1 MTDSLRPS
9 DSSDSSDAEGPMTSV
24 GRKDP
29 TISIDPA
36 DADTPASPAE
46 AYARFKEQSALS
58 RTALGRFTSRMDF
71 ELDDF
76 QIEACTQ
83 LQEGKDVLVTAPTGA
98 GKTLIAEFA
107 VELAR
112 DEGKRVF
119 YTTPIKA
126 LSNQKFNDL
135 MDVHGVENV
144 GLLTGDTSIRR
155 DAPIVV
161 MTTEVLRN
169 MLYNDLAGLADL
181 GFVVLDEVH
190 YLADRFR
197 GPVWE
202 EVIIHLPDRVQMVS
216 LSATVSNVEEFGAWL
231 REVRGP
237 TTIISTTHR
246 PVPLVNHVLVGH
258 RMYDLFTHHDSD
270 RIDPALNHATRT
282 HGGPRSK
289 RERATRARFRRPSR
303 TQVVSSLAEAGML
316 PAIMFIFSR
325 NACDEAVE
333 QYLSSGYDLNSR
345 EEKVTVNAELEK
357 LREELSNEDL
367 GILGFHSFAE
377 GLLLGVA
384 AHHAGMIPQFKK
396 LVEELFS
403 QGIIKVV
410 FATETLALGI
420 NMPARTV
427 VLEKLVKFNGE
438 AHVSITPGE
447 YTQLTGRAGR
457 RGIDQIG
464 HAVVIWHPSFEVS
477 ELAGL
482 ASNRSYALNS
492 AFGPTY
498 NMTANLLSRMG
509 SAEAA
514 KVLET
519 SFAQFQ
525 ADKAVVGLAKKV
537 RKNESTI
544 AAYEK
549 SMQCELGDFAEYA
562 RLRQAISETEKQ
574 ETRTKSKNR
583 QREIVESL
591 TSLKVGDI
599 ITLPARR
606 VEGTAVIIS
615 PMSSRDGVS
624 RLPTVL
630 TEQGKVWHLRP
641 HEVTEPVAAQGR
653 IKVPKKFNH
662 RQAGDRRQLLTILS
676 AAKEDGKVDSGAL
689 WETSAKASG
698 VSSNVAEMTAQLRAH
713 PCHDCP
719 DREMHARW
727 ANRAAKL
734 SKENDSLVARIEG
747 RTTSIALVFERV
759 QLVLK
764 TLGFGPEHSDMLRR
778 IYGER
783 DLLVALTVRAGLWD
797 RLVEPELAAFASCFV
812 YQSRRGDTLHSERAP
827 SRDLKVNGDE
837 AVTIWRK
844 LFQLEEQHAL
854 PTTAEPDRGL
864 FKPMYRWTEGKNL
877 ADSLRGSDIAAG
889 DFVRW
894 AKQSLDLLGQVAEV
908 APAETAVR
916 IRRTVDAIRR
926 GVVADS

>member
-1 MTDSLRPS
+1 MTESASPIEPS
-9 DSSDSSDAEGPMTSV
+9 PDAEPL
-24 GRKDP
+24 
-29 TISIDPA
+29 
-36 DADTPASPAE
+36 SPSA
-46 AYARFKEQSALS
+46 AYAQYRD
-58 RTALGRFTSRMDF
+58 RTEKAQTPLGRFAARTDF

-112 DEGKRVF
+112 AEGKRVF

-135 MDVHGVENV
+135 MDVHGVDNV

-155 DAPIVV
+155 DAPIIV

-169 MLYNDLAGLADL
+169 MLYNDLAGLSDL

-237 TTIISTTHR
+237 TTVISTSHR

-282 HGGPRSK
+282 HGGPRSR

-303 TQVVSSLAEAGML
+303 TQVVSSLAETGML

-333 QYLSSGYDLNSR
+333 QYLASGFDLNSR
-345 EEKVTVNAELEK
+345 DEKVIVNAALEK
-357 LREELSNEDL
+357 LRDELASEDL
-367 GILGFHSFAE
+367 GILGFHSFRE

-384 AHHAGMIPQFKK
+384 AHHAGMIPQFKQ

-403 QGIIKVV
+403 QGIIKVI

-464 HAVVIWHPSFEVS
+464 HAVVVWHPSFEVN
-477 ELAGL
+477 EIAGL

-498 NMTANLLSRMG
+498 NMTANLRSRMS

-544 AAYEK
+544 DAYEK
-549 SMQCELGDFAEYA
+549 SMECELGDFAEYA
-562 RLRQAISETEKQ
+562 RLRQAISDTQKQ

-591 TSLKVGDI
+591 SALKIGDV
-599 ITLPARR
+599 ITLPAKR
-606 VEGTAVIIS
+606 VEGTAVVIA
-615 PMSSRDGVS
+615 PMSSRDGGS

-630 TEQGKVWHLRP
+630 TEHGKVWHLRP
-641 HEVTEPVAAQGR
+641 HEVTEPLAAQGR
-653 IKVPKKFNH
+653 VRVPKKFNH
-662 RQAGDRRQLLTILS
+662 RQVGDRRQLQGILND
-676 AAKEDGKVDSGAL
+676 AKHEGKVDPGAQ
-689 WETSAKASG
+689 WESSPGARG
-698 VSSNVAEMTAQLRAH
+698 VSSSVAEMTAQLRAH
-713 PCHDCP
+713 PCHECP

-727 ANRAAKL
+727 ANRASKL
-734 SKENDSLVARIEG
+734 VKENDSLIARIEG

-759 QLVLK
+759 QDVLR
-764 TLGFGPEHSDMLRR
+764 TLGFEPEQSDMLRR

-797 RLVEPELAAFASCFV
+797 ELVEPELAAFASCFV
-812 YQSRRGDTLHSERAP
+812 FQSRRGDTLHPERAP

-854 PTTAEPDRGL
+854 STTQEPDRGL
-864 FKPMYRWTEGKNL
+864 FTPMYRWTEGKNL
-877 ADSLRGSDIAAG
+877 ADSLRGTDIAAG

-908 APAETAVR
+908 TEPETAVR
-916 IRRTVDAIRR
+916 IRRTIEAIRR

>member
-1 MTDSLRPS
+1 MTESPS
-9 DSSDSSDAEGPMTSV
+9 STS
-24 GRKDP
+24 
-29 TISIDPA
+29 PA
-36 DADTPASPAE
+36 DAYADFRARAEMARTP
-46 AYARFKEQSALS
+46 
-58 RTALGRFTSRMDF
+58 LGRFMARTDF

-76 QIEACTQ
+76 QIEACTN
-83 LQEGKDVLVTAPTGA
+83 LQDGKDVLVTAPTGA

-144 GLLTGDTSIRR
+144 GLLTGDTTIRR
-155 DAPIVV
+155 DAPIIV

-169 MLYNDLAGLADL
+169 MLYNDLEGLSDL

-202 EVIIHLPDRVQMVS
+202 EVIIHLPERVQMVS
-216 LSATVSNVEEFGAWL
+216 LSATVSNAEEFGAWL

-237 TTIISTTHR
+237 TTIVSTSHR

-258 RMYDLFTHHDSD
+258 RMYDLFTHADSD
-270 RIDPALNHATRT
+270 RIDPALGHATRT

-289 RERATRARFRRPSR
+289 RARATRARFRRPSR
-303 TQVVSSLAEAGML
+303 TQIVSSLAEAAML

-333 QYLSSGYDLNSR
+333 QYLTSGFDLNSK
-345 EEKVTVNAELEK
+345 EEKIIVNAEIEK
-357 LREELSNEDL
+357 LRDELSDEDL
-367 GILGFHSFAE
+367 GILGFHTFRE

-384 AHHAGMIPQFKK
+384 AHHAGMIPQFKQ

-457 RGIDQIG
+457 RGIDRIG
-464 HAVVIWHPSFEVS
+464 HAVVVWHPSFEVS

-498 NMTANLLSRMG
+498 NMTANLLSRMS

-537 RKNESTI
+537 RKNETSI
-544 AAYEK
+544 EAYQK

-562 RLRQAISETEKQ
+562 QLRQSISDTQKQ
-574 ETRTKSKNR
+574 ETRTKSRNR

-591 TSLKVGDI
+591 TALKPGDVV
-599 ITLPARR
+599 TMPAKR
-606 VEGTAVIIS
+606 VEGYAVIIA

-641 HEVTEPVAAQGR
+641 HEVTEPLAAQGR
-653 IKVPKKFNH
+653 IRIPKKFNH
-662 RQAGDRRQLLTILS
+662 RQAGDRRQLLGILDE
-676 AAKEDGKVDSGAL
+676 AKSDGRVDPDVH
-689 WETSAKASG
+689 WETTAKSPG
-698 VSSNVAEMTAQLRAH
+698 VSSTVAELDAQMRAH

-719 DREMHARW
+719 DREIHARW

-734 SKENDSLVARIEG
+734 IKENESLISRIEG
-747 RTTSIALVFERV
+747 RTTSIALVFDRV
-759 QLVLK
+759 QHVLR
-764 TLGFGPEHSDMLRR
+764 TLGFEPEHSDMLRR

-812 YQSRRGDTLHSERAP
+812 FHSRRGDTLRTDRAP
-827 SRDLKVNGDE
+827 SRDLKVTADE
-837 AVTIWRK
+837 AETIWKR
-844 LFQLEEQHAL
+844 LYQLEEQQAL
-854 PTTAEPDRGL
+854 STTDEPDRGL
-864 FKPMYRWTEGKNL
+864 VKPMYRWTEGKSL
-877 ADSLRGSDIAAG
+877 SESLRGTDIAAG

-908 APAETAVR
+908 AEAETAAR
-916 IRRTVDAIRR
+916 IRRTINAVRR

>member
-1 MTDSLRPS
+1 MTEPLSPS
-9 DSSDSSDAEGPMTSV
+9 A
-24 GRKDP
+24 
-29 TISIDPA
+29 
-36 DADTPASPAE
+36 
-46 AYARFKEQSALS
+46 AYARYRS
-58 RTALGRFTSRMDF
+58 RAEEAVTPLGAFRARMGF

-76 QIEACTQ
+76 QLEACRE

-107 VELAR
+107 VELAMA
-112 DEGKRVF
+112 EGRRVF

-135 MDVHGVENV
+135 MAVHGQDAV

-155 DAPIVV
+155 DAPIIV

-169 MLYNDLAGLADL
+169 MLYNDLSGLHDL

-202 EVIIHLPDRVQMVS
+202 EVIIHLPDRVQVVS

-237 TTIISTTHR
+237 TTVISTDHR

-258 RMYDLFTHHDSD
+258 RMYDLFTQHDSD
-270 RIDPALNHATRT
+270 RIDPALGHATRT
-282 HGGPRSK
+282 YGGPRSK
-289 RERATRARFRRPSR
+289 RDRGQRARFRRPAR
-303 TQVVSSLAEAGML
+303 TQVVASLAESGML

-325 NACDEAVE
+325 NGCDEAVE
-333 QYLSSGYDLNSR
+333 QYLSTGADLTSKD
-345 EEKVTVNAELEK
+345 EKVIVARRL
-357 LREELSNEDL
+357 EELRDELSGDDL
-367 GILGFHSFAE
+367 GILGFHSFSE
-377 GLLLGVA
+377 GLMLGVA
-384 AHHAGMIPQFKK
+384 AHHAGMIPQFKE

-403 QGIIKVV
+403 AGIIKVV

-457 RGIDQIG
+457 RGIDRIG
-464 HAVVIWHPSFEVS
+464 HAVVVWHPSFEVS
-477 ELAGL
+477 ELAAL

-509 SAEAA
+509 SDEAA

-525 ADKAVVGLAKKV
+525 ADKAVVGLARKV
-537 RKNESTI
+537 RKNEATI

-562 RLRQAISETEKQ
+562 RLRQEISETQKQ
-574 ETRTKSKNR
+574 ETTVRKRNR
-583 QREIVESL
+583 QRETIESL
-591 TSLKVGDI
+591 SALRVGDV

-606 VEGTAVIIS
+606 VEGTAVIIA

-630 TEQGKVWHLRP
+630 TETGKVWHLRP
-641 HEVTEPVAAQGR
+641 HEVDAPVASMGR
-653 IKVPKKFNH
+653 IRVPKKFNH
-662 RQAGDRRQLLTILS
+662 RQAGDRRTLLAIL
-676 AAKEDGKVDSGAL
+676 AEAKSEGKVDWHAQ
-689 WETSAKASG
+689 WEGPEERAGISRK
-698 VSSNVAEMTAQLRAH
+698 VAELDRRLRTH

-719 DREMHARW
+719 DREIHARW

-734 SKENDSLVARIEG
+734 VKENSSLISRIEG

-759 QLVLK
+759 QEVLRI
-764 TLGFGPEHSDMLRR
+764 LGFLPDDSGMLRR

-797 RLVEPELAAFASCFV
+797 SLVEPELAAFSSCFV
-812 YQSRRGDTLHSERAP
+812 YQSRGGDPLRSERAP
-827 SRDLKVNGDE
+827 SRDLKAAGDE
-837 AVTIWRK
+837 AVAIWRN
-844 LFQLEEQHAL
+844 LFLLEEQHAL
-854 PTTAEPDRGL
+854 GTTPEPDRGL
-864 FKPMYRWTEGKNL
+864 FKPMYRWTEGKSL
-877 ADSLRGSDIAAG
+877 AETLRGTDIAAG

-908 APAETAVR
+908 VEPEVEVR
-916 IRRTVDAIRR
+916 IRRTIEAIRR
-926 GVVADS
+926 GVVAD

>member
-1 MTDSLRPS
+1 MTDIPS
-9 DSSDSSDAEGPMTSV
+9 PSQ
-24 GRKDP
+24 
-29 TISIDPA
+29 
-36 DADTPASPAE
+36 
-46 AYARFKEQSALS
+46 AYAQFRAQAEETRSP
-58 RTALGRFTSRMDF
+58 LGRFIARNNI

-76 QIEACTQ
+76 QIEACRE
-83 LQEGKDVLVTAPTGA
+83 LQAGKDVLVTAPTGA

-112 DEGKRVF
+112 AEAKRVF

-135 MDVHGVENV
+135 MAVHGEENV
-144 GLLTGDTSIRR
+144 GLLTGDTTIRR
-155 DAPIVV
+155 DAPIII

-169 MLYNDLAGLADL
+169 MLYNDLSELHDLAY
-181 GFVVLDEVH
+181 VVLDEVH

-237 TTIISTTHR
+237 TTIISTDHR

-258 RMYDLFTHHDSD
+258 RMYDLFTHQHSE
-270 RIDPALNHATRT
+270 RIDPALSQATRT

-289 RERATRARFRRPSR
+289 RDRGPRARFRRPAR
-303 TQVVSSLAEAGML
+303 TQIVASLQEASML

-333 QYLSSGYDLNSR
+333 QYLAAGTVLTTA
-345 EEKVTVNAELEK
+345 EEKVFVNGRLEALLNELAH
-357 LREELSNEDL
+357 EDL
-367 GILGFHSFAE
+367 GILGFHSFRE
-377 GLLLGVA
+377 GLLMGVA
-384 AHHAGMIPQFKK
+384 AHHAGMIPQFKE

-403 QGIIKVV
+403 AGIIKVV

-457 RGIDQIG
+457 RGIDKIG
-464 HAVVIWHPSFEVS
+464 HAVTVWHPTVDIN
-477 ELAGL
+477 ELAAL

-498 NMTANLLSRMG
+498 NMTANLLSRMS

-525 ADKAVVGLAKKV
+525 ADKAVVGLARKV

-544 AAYEK
+544 AAYQK
-549 SMQCELGDFAEYA
+549 SMQCDLGDFGEYA
-562 RLRQAISETEKQ
+562 DLRQAITDSEKQ
-574 ETRTKSKNR
+574 ETRTKNKNL

-591 TSLKVGDI
+591 TALKVGDVI
-599 ITLPARR
+599 MLPARR
-606 VEGTAVIIS
+606 VEGAAVIIA
-615 PMSSRDGVS
+615 PMSSKDGVS

-641 HEVTEPVAAQGR
+641 HEVTEPVASMGR
-653 IKVPKKFNH
+653 VRVPKKFNH
-662 RQAGDRRQLLTILS
+662 RQAGDRRMLLSIL
-676 AAKEDGKVDSGAL
+676 AEAKHDGKVNWHAK
-689 WETSAKASG
+689 WESAP
-698 VSSNVAEMTAQLRAH
+698 AQGGIGRAVEELRAQMRAH
-713 PCHDCP
+713 PCHNCP

-727 ANRAAKL
+727 ANRANKL
-734 SKENDSLVARIEG
+734 IKENNSLITRIEG

-759 QLVLK
+759 QQVLDE
-764 TLGFGPEHSDMLRR
+764 LGFLPDHSSMLRR

-797 RLVEPELAAFASCFV
+797 ELVEPELAAFASCFV

-827 SRDLKVNGDE
+827 SRDLKVQGD
-837 AVTIWRK
+837 AVVATWRQ
-844 LFQLEEQHAL
+844 LFSLEEQHAL
-854 PTTAEPDRGL
+854 TTTPEPDRGL
-864 FKPMYRWTEGKNL
+864 FTPMYRWTEGKNL

-894 AKQSLDLLGQVAEV
+894 AKQSLDLLGQVADV
-908 APAETAVR
+908 STHETSVR
-916 IRRTVDAIRR
+916 IRRTINAIRR
-926 GVVADS
+926 GVVAES

>member
-1 MTDSLRPS
+1 MTESANPIDSTASTEALSPS
-9 DSSDSSDAEGPMTSV
+9 A
-24 GRKDP
+24 
-29 TISIDPA
+29 
-36 DADTPASPAE
+36 
-46 AYARFKEQSALS
+46 AYARYKDRKTQAQ
-58 RTALGRFTSRMDF
+58 TPLGRFSARTDF

-76 QIEACTQ
+76 QVEACTQ

-126 LSNQKFNDL
+126 LSNQKFADL

-155 DAPIVV
+155 DAPIIV

-169 MLYNDLAGLADL
+169 MLYNDLSGLSDL

-231 REVRGP
+231 SEVRGP
-237 TTIISTTHR
+237 TTVISTTHR

-303 TQVVSSLAEAGML
+303 TQVVSSLSETGML

-333 QYLSSGYDLNSR
+333 QYLTSGIDLNSR
-345 EEKVTVNAELEK
+345 DEKVIVNAELEK
-357 LREELSNEDL
+357 LRDELASEDL
-367 GILGFHSFAE
+367 GILGFHSFRE

-384 AHHAGMIPQFKK
+384 AHHAGMIPQFKQ
-396 LVEELFS
+396 LVEDLFS
-403 QGIIKVV
+403 QGIVKVV

-464 HAVVIWHPSFEVS
+464 HAVVVWHPSFEVN
-477 ELAGL
+477 EIAGL

-498 NMTANLLSRMG
+498 NMTANLLSRMS

-544 AAYEK
+544 EAYEK

-562 RLRQAISETEKQ
+562 RLRQAISDTQKQ

-583 QREIVESL
+583 QRDIVESL
-591 TSLKVGDI
+591 SALKIGDVV
-599 ITLPARR
+599 TLPAKR
-606 VEGTAVIIS
+606 VEGAAVIIA
-615 PMSSRDGVS
+615 PMSSRDGGS

-641 HEVTEPVAAQGR
+641 HEVTEPLAAQGR
-653 IKVPKKFNH
+653 VRVPKKFNH
-662 RQAGDRRQLLTILS
+662 RQAGDRRQLLAILS
-676 AAKEDGKVDSGAL
+676 DAKHDGRVDPDAH
-689 WETSAKASG
+689 WESAPKSSS
-698 VSSNVAEMTAQLRAH
+698 VSSSVAEMTAQMRAH

-734 SKENDSLVARIEG
+734 VKDNDSLIARIEG

-759 QLVLK
+759 QDVLR
-764 TLGFGPEHSDMLRR
+764 TLGFDPEHSDMLRR

-783 DLLVALTVRAGLWD
+783 DLLVALTIRAGLWD
-797 RLVEPELAAFASCFV
+797 KLVEPELAAFASCFV
-812 YQSRRGDTLHSERAP
+812 FQSRRGDTLHPERAP
-827 SRDLKVNGDE
+827 TRDLKVNGDE
-837 AVTIWRK
+837 AVTIWRR
-844 LFQLEEQHAL
+844 LFQLEEQQAL
-854 PTTAEPDRGL
+854 STTQEPDRGL

-877 ADSLRGSDIAAG
+877 AESLRGTDIAAG

-908 APAETAVR
+908 TEPETAVR
-916 IRRTVDAIRR
+916 IRRTIEAIRR

>member
-1 MTDSLRPS
+1 MTESTPPEISTSADEPLSPS
-9 DSSDSSDAEGPMTSV
+9 A
-24 GRKDP
+24 
-29 TISIDPA
+29 
-36 DADTPASPAE
+36 
-46 AYARFKEQSALS
+46 AYAAFKARAEFA
-58 RTALGRFTSRMDF
+58 RTPLGRFMDRTEF

-76 QIEACTQ
+76 QVEACSH
-83 LQEGKDVLVTAPTGA
+83 LQDGEDVLVTAPTGA

-135 MDVHGVENV
+135 SEVHGPENV

-155 DAPIVV
+155 DAPIIV

-169 MLYNDLAGLADL
+169 MLYNDKEGLADL

-202 EVIIHLPDRVQMVS
+202 EVIIHLPERVQMVS

-237 TTIISTTHR
+237 TTIVSTSHR

-258 RMYDLFTHHDSD
+258 RMYDLFTHSDSD

-289 RERATRARFRRPSR
+289 RARATRARFRRPSR
-303 TQVVSSLAEAGML
+303 TQVVSSLAEAAML

-325 NACDEAVE
+325 NGCDEAVE
-333 QYLSSGYDLNSR
+333 QYLSTGVDLNSR
-345 EEKVTVNAELEK
+345 EEKTIVNQALET
-357 LREELSNEDL
+357 LREDLADEDL
-367 GILGFHSFAE
+367 GILGYHTFRE

-384 AHHAGMIPQFKK
+384 AHHAGMIPQFKQ
-396 LVEELFS
+396 LVEDLFS

-438 AHVSITPGE
+438 AHVTITPGE

-457 RGIDQIG
+457 RGIDRIG
-464 HAVVIWHPSFEVS
+464 HAVVVWHPSVEVS
-477 ELAGL
+477 ELAAL

-498 NMTANLLSRMG
+498 NMTANLLSRMS
-509 SAEAA
+509 SAEAG

-525 ADKAVVGLAKKV
+525 ADKAVVGLARKV
-537 RKNESTI
+537 RKNEATI
-544 AAYEK
+544 EAYEK
-549 SMQCELGDFAEYA
+549 SMQCDLGDFAEYA
-562 RLRQAISETEKQ
+562 GLRRAISDTQKQ
-574 ETRTKSKNR
+574 ETRTKSRNK
-583 QREIVESL
+583 QRDIVESL
-591 TSLKVGDI
+591 TALKVGDVV
-599 ITLPARR
+599 TMPAKR
-606 VEGTAVIIS
+606 VGGRAVIIA
-615 PMSSRDGVS
+615 PMSNRDGTS

-641 HEVTEPVAAQGR
+641 HEVTEPVASQGR
-653 IKVPKKFNH
+653 IRVPKKFNH
-662 RQAGDRRQLLTILS
+662 RQAGDRRQLLAILES
-676 AAKEDGKVDSGAL
+676 AVEDGRVDPDAH
-689 WETSAKASG
+689 WESTRQAQEASTT
-698 VSSNVAEMTAQLRAH
+698 VAELQAQMRAH

-727 ANRAAKL
+727 ANRADKL
-734 SKENDSLVARIEG
+734 IRENEGLIARIEG
-747 RTTSIALVFERV
+747 RTTSIALVFDRV
-759 QLVLK
+759 QDVLRG
-764 TLGFGPEHSDMLRR
+764 LGFDPAHSEMLRR

-783 DLLVALTVRAGLWD
+783 DLLVALTIRAGLWD
-797 RLVEPELAAFASCFV
+797 RLSEPELASFASTFV
-812 YQSRRGDTLHSERAP
+812 FQSRRDTLNAHRSP
-827 SRDLKVNGDE
+827 SADLKEVCDE
-837 AVTIWRK
+837 SENIWRR
-844 LFQLEEQHAL
+844 LFHLEEQHGL
-854 PTTAEPDRGL
+854 KTTDEPDRGL
-864 FKPMYRWTEGKNL
+864 VKPMFRWTEGKNL
-877 ADSLRGSDIAAG
+877 SESLRGSDIAAG

-894 AKQSLDLLGQVAEV
+894 AKQSLDLLGQVSEV
-908 APAETAVR
+908 IEGEPAVR
-916 IRRTVDAIRR
+916 IRRTINAIRR

>member
-1 MTDSLRPS
+1 MSRRGDRNDHDTASAGAEATA
-9 DSSDSSDAEGPMTSV
+9 DAEA
-24 GRKDP
+24 K
-29 TISIDPA
+29 
-36 DADTPASPAE
+36 SPAQ
-46 AYARFKEQSALS
+46 AYAEFRARAEREQ
-58 RTALGRFTSRMDF
+58 TPLGRFLARTDF

-76 QIEACTQ
+76 QIEACQ
-83 LQEGKDVLVTAPTGA
+83 ELQAGKDVLVTAPTGA
-98 GKTLIAEFA
+98 GKTIIAEFA
-107 VELAR
+107 VDLAM
-112 DEGKRVF
+112 DAGTRVF

-126 LSNQKFNDL
+126 LSNQKFADL
-135 MDVHGVENV
+135 VAVHGAENV
-144 GLLTGDTSIRR
+144 GLLTGDTTIRR
-155 DAPIVV
+155 DAPIIV

-169 MLYNDLAGLADL
+169 MLYNDPGGLDDL

-202 EVIIHLPDRVQMVS
+202 EVIIHLPERVQVVS

-237 TTIISTTHR
+237 TTVVSTSHR
-246 PVPLVNHVLVGH
+246 PVPLVNHALVGH
-258 RMYDLFTHHDSD
+258 RMYDLFTHHDSE
-270 RIDPALNHATRT
+270 RIDPALAHATRT
-282 HGGPRSK
+282 YGGPRSK
-289 RERATRARFRRPSR
+289 RERGNRARFRRPSR
-303 TQVVSSLAEAGML
+303 TQIVASLAEAGML

-325 NACDEAVE
+325 NGCDEAVE
-333 QYLSSGYDLNSR
+333 QYIATGADLNSR
-345 EEKVTVNAELEK
+345 EDNVIVNAALER
-357 LREELSNEDL
+357 LREELPAEDL
-367 GILGFHSFAE
+367 GILGYHTFRE
-377 GLLLGVA
+377 GLLRGVA
-384 AHHAGMIPQFKK
+384 AHHAGMIPQFKE

-403 QGIIKVV
+403 AGVIKVV

-457 RGIDQIG
+457 RGIDRIG
-464 HAVVIWHPSFEVS
+464 HAVVVWHPTMDIS
-477 ELAGL
+477 EIAGL
-482 ASNRSYALNS
+482 ASNRSYALGS

-498 NMTANLLSRMG
+498 NMTANLLSRM
-509 SAEAA
+509 SPADAA

-525 ADKAVVGLAKKV
+525 ADKAVVGLARKV
-537 RKNESTI
+537 RKNEATI

-549 SMQCELGDFAEYA
+549 SMHCDRGDFGEYA
-562 RLRQAISETEKQ
+562 ALRREISETEKQ
-574 ETRTKSKNR
+574 ETRTKSKVK

-591 TSLKVGDI
+591 SALKIGDV

-606 VEGTAVIIS
+606 VEGTAVIIA
-615 PMSSRDGVS
+615 PMTNRDGVS

-641 HEVTEPVAAQGR
+641 HEVTEPVAPMGR
-653 IKVPKKFNH
+653 IRVPKKFNH
-662 RQAGDRRQLLTILS
+662 RQASDRRALLGILAEAIADGRVDRDVRWVPHS
-676 AAKEDGKVDSGAL
+676 APG
-689 WETSAKASG
+689 G
-698 VSSNVAEMTAQLRAH
+698 VSSTVAELTARMRAH

-719 DREMHARW
+719 DREIHARW

-734 SKENDSLVARIEG
+734 EKENASLIKRIEG

-759 QLVLK
+759 QEVLT
-764 TLGFGPEHSDMLRR
+764 TLGFDPEHSDMLRR

-797 RLVEPELAAFASCFV
+797 GLTEPELAAFASCFV
-812 YQSRRGDTLHSERAP
+812 YQARRSESFHAERAP
-827 SRDLKVNGDE
+827 SRDLKVAGD
-837 AVTIWRK
+837 AAIDLWRE
-844 LFQLEEQHAL
+844 LFRLEEQHAL
-854 PTTAEPDRGL
+854 TPTPEPHRGL
-864 FKPMYRWTEGKNL
+864 FTPMFRWTEGKNL
-877 ADSLRGSDIAAG
+877 AESLRGTDIAAG

-894 AKQSLDLLGQVAEV
+894 AKQTLDLLGQLAEV
-908 APAETAVR
+908 SAPETAVR
-916 IRRTVDAIRR
+916 IRRTIEAVRR

>member
-1 MTDSLRPS
+1 MTEPTNPS
-9 DSSDSSDAEGPMTSV
+9 PTSSPGELSAEV
-24 GRKDP
+24 E
-29 TISIDPA
+29 A
-36 DADTPASPAE
+36 ASPSA
-46 AYARFKEQSALS
+46 AYAEFRARAELA
-58 RTALGRFTSRMDF
+58 RTPLGRFMDRTDF

-76 QIEACTQ
+76 QVEACTH
-83 LQEGKDVLVTAPTGA
+83 LQGGEDVLVTAPTGA

-135 MDVHGVENV
+135 IDVHGVDHV

-155 DAPIVV
+155 DAPILV

-169 MLYNDLAGLADL
+169 MLYNDLKGLSDL

-202 EVIIHLPDRVQMVS
+202 EVIIHLPERVQMVS

-237 TTIISTTHR
+237 TTIVSTSHR

-258 RMYDLFTHHDSD
+258 RMYDLFTHTSSD

-289 RERATRARFRRPSR
+289 RARATRARFRRPSR
-303 TQVVSSLAEAGML
+303 TQIVASLAEAGML

-325 NACDEAVE
+325 NGCDEAVE
-333 QYLSSGYDLNSR
+333 QYLSTGTDLNSR
-345 EEKVTVNAELEK
+345 DEKVIVHAALEQ
-357 LREELSNEDL
+357 LRDEIPDEDL
-367 GILGFHSFAE
+367 GILGYHSFRE

-384 AHHAGMIPQFKK
+384 AHHAGMIPQFKQ

-457 RGIDQIG
+457 RGIDRIG
-464 HAVVIWHPSFEVS
+464 HAVVVWHPSFEVS

-498 NMTANLLSRMG
+498 NMTANLLSRMS

-544 AAYEK
+544 EAYEK
-549 SMQCELGDFAEYA
+549 SMQCELGDFGEYA

-574 ETRTKSKNR
+574 ETRTKSRNR
-583 QREIVESL
+583 QRDIIESL
-591 TSLKVGDI
+591 SALKIGDVVTMPAKRVG
-599 ITLPARR
+599 
-606 VEGTAVIIS
+606 GTAVIIA
-615 PMSSRDGVS
+615 PMSNRDGIS

-630 TEQGKVWHLRP
+630 TAQGKVWHLRP

-653 IKVPKKFNH
+653 IRIPKKFNH
-662 RQAGDRRQLLTILS
+662 RQAGDRRQLLSILET
-676 AAKEDGKVDSGAL
+676 AVADGRVDPDARWDS
-689 WETSAKASG
+689 TPQRSG
-698 VSSNVAEMTAQLRAH
+698 VSSTVAELTAELRAH

-734 SKENDSLVARIEG
+734 VKENDSLIARIEG

-759 QLVLK
+759 QDVLRV
-764 TLGFGPEHSDMLRR
+764 LGFDPENADMLRR

-783 DLLVALTVRAGLWD
+783 DLLVALTIRAGLWD
-797 RLVEPELAAFASCFV
+797 DLVEPELAAFASCFV
-812 YQSRRGDTLHSERAP
+812 FQSRRGDTFHADKAP
-827 SRDLKVNGDE
+827 SRDLKTVCDE
-837 AVTIWRK
+837 AETIWRR
-844 LFQLEEQHAL
+844 LFHLEEQHAL
-854 PTTAEPDRGL
+854 DTTDEPDQGL
-864 FKPMYRWTEGKNL
+864 IKSMYRWTEGKTL
-877 ADSLRGSDIAAG
+877 SESMRGSDIAAG

-894 AKQSLDLLGQVAEV
+894 AKQSLDLLGQIAEV
-908 APAETAVR
+908 VDARTALR
-916 IRRTVDAIRR
+916 IRRTINAIRR
-926 GVVADS
+926 GVVAD

>member
-1 MTDSLRPS
+1 MTESMSPIEPS
-9 DSSDSSDAEGPMTSV
+9 
-24 GRKDP
+24 
-29 TISIDPA
+29 
-36 DADTPASPAE
+36 ADTEPLSPSA
-46 AYARFKEQSALS
+46 AYADYRDRAEKAQ
-58 RTALGRFTSRMDF
+58 TPLGRFAARTGF

-76 QIEACTQ
+76 QLEACTQ

-155 DAPIVV
+155 DAPIIV

-169 MLYNDLAGLADL
+169 MLYNDLSGLADL

-237 TTIISTTHR
+237 TTVVSTSHR

-303 TQVVSSLAEAGML
+303 TQVVSSLAETGML

-333 QYLSSGYDLNSR
+333 QYLASGFDLNSR
-345 EEKVTVNAELEK
+345 EEKVIVNAALEK
-357 LREELSNEDL
+357 LRDELASEDL
-367 GILGFHSFAE
+367 GILGFHSFRE

-384 AHHAGMIPQFKK
+384 AHHAGMIPQFKQ

-403 QGIIKVV
+403 QGIIKVI

-464 HAVVIWHPSFEVS
+464 HAVVIWHPSFEVN
-477 ELAGL
+477 EIAGL
-482 ASNRSYALNS
+482 ASNRSYSLNS

-498 NMTANLLSRMG
+498 NMTANLLSRMS

-537 RKNESTI
+537 RKNETTI
-544 AAYEK
+544 GAYEK

-562 RLRQAISETEKQ
+562 RLRQAISDTEKQ

-583 QREIVESL
+583 QREILESL
-591 TSLKVGDI
+591 STLKIGDVV
-599 ITLPARR
+599 TLPAKR
-606 VEGTAVIIS
+606 VEGTAVIIA
-615 PMSSRDGVS
+615 PMSSRDGSS

-641 HEVTEPVAAQGR
+641 HEVTEPLAAQGR
-653 IKVPKKFNH
+653 VRVPKKFNH
-662 RQAGDRRQLLTILS
+662 RQAGDRRQLLGILND
-676 AAKEDGKVDSGAL
+676 AKYEGKVDPQAQWESSSG
-689 WETSAKASG
+689 ASG
-698 VSSNVAEMTAQLRAH
+698 VSSSVAEMTEQLRAH
-713 PCHDCP
+713 PCHECP

-734 SKENDSLVARIEG
+734 VKENDSLIARIEG

-759 QLVLK
+759 QDVLR
-764 TLGFGPEHSDMLRR
+764 TLGFDPERSDMLRR

-783 DLLVALTVRAGLWD
+783 DLLVALTIRGGLWD
-797 RLVEPELAAFASCFV
+797 NLVEPELAAFASCFV
-812 YQSRRGDTLHSERAP
+812 FQSRRGDTLHPERAP

-854 PTTAEPDRGL
+854 STTQEPDRGL

-877 ADSLRGSDIAAG
+877 ADSLRGTDIAAG

-908 APAETAVR
+908 AEPDTAVR
-916 IRRTVDAIRR
+916 IRRTIEAIRR

>member
-1 MTDSLRPS
+1 MNDMPENPNS
-9 DSSDSSDAEGPMTSV
+9 
-24 GRKDP
+24 
-29 TISIDPA
+29 
-36 DADTPASPAE
+36 AE
-46 AYARFKEQSALS
+46 ATLSPSAAYADFKARAEFA
-58 RTALGRFTSRMDF
+58 RTPLGRFMDRTEF

-76 QIEACTQ
+76 QVEACSH
-83 LQEGKDVLVTAPTGA
+83 LQDGEDVLVTAPTGA

-135 MDVHGVENV
+135 AEVHGSENV

-155 DAPIVV
+155 DAPIIV

-169 MLYNDLAGLADL
+169 MLYNDVEGLSDL

-237 TTIISTTHR
+237 TTIVSTSHR

-258 RMYDLFTHHDSD
+258 RMYDLFTHTDSE

-282 HGGPRSK
+282 HGGPRS
-289 RERATRARFRRPSR
+289 RRARATRARFRRPSR
-303 TQVVSSLAEAGML
+303 TQVVSSLAEAAML

-325 NACDEAVE
+325 NGCDEAVE
-333 QYLSSGYDLNSR
+333 QYLSTGVDLNSR
-345 EEKVTVNAELEK
+345 EEKTIVNAALES
-357 LREELSNEDL
+357 LREELADEDL
-367 GILGFHSFAE
+367 GILGYHTFRE

-384 AHHAGMIPQFKK
+384 AHHAGMIPQFKQ
-396 LVEELFS
+396 LVEDLFS

-438 AHVSITPGE
+438 AHVTITPGE

-457 RGIDQIG
+457 RGIDRIG
-464 HAVVIWHPSFEVS
+464 HAVVVWHPTVEVS
-477 ELAGL
+477 ELAAL

-498 NMTANLLSRMG
+498 NMTANLLSRMS

-525 ADKAVVGLAKKV
+525 ADKAVVGLARKV
-537 RKNESTI
+537 RKNEATI
-544 AAYEK
+544 EAYEK
-549 SMQCELGDFAEYA
+549 SMHCELGDFAEYA
-562 RLRQAISETEKQ
+562 GLRRAISDTQKQ
-574 ETRTKSKNR
+574 ETRTKSRNR
-583 QREIVESL
+583 QRDIVESL
-591 TSLKVGDI
+591 TALKVGDVV
-599 ITLPARR
+599 TMPAKR
-606 VEGTAVIIS
+606 VGGRAVIIA
-615 PMSSRDGVS
+615 PMSSRDGTS

-641 HEVTEPVAAQGR
+641 HEVSEPVASQGR
-653 IKVPKKFNH
+653 VRVPKKFNH
-662 RQAGDRRQLLTILS
+662 RQAGDRRQLLSILES
-676 AAKEDGKVDSGAL
+676 AVHDGRVDPDAH
-689 WETSAKASG
+689 WESTREAQTASTT
-698 VSSNVAEMTAQLRAH
+698 VAELQAQMRAH

-727 ANRAAKL
+727 ANRADKL
-734 SKENDSLVARIEG
+734 IRENEGLIGRIEG
-747 RTTSIALVFERV
+747 RTTSIALVFDRV
-759 QLVLK
+759 QEVLRG
-764 TLGFGPEHSDMLRR
+764 LGFDPAHSEMLRR

-783 DLLVALTVRAGLWD
+783 DLLVALTIRAGLWD
-797 RLVEPELAAFASCFV
+797 GLTEPELASFASIFV
-812 YQSRRGDTLHSERAP
+812 FQSRRDTLHAHRAP
-827 SRDLKVNGDE
+827 SADLESVCDE
-837 AVTIWRK
+837 AETIWRR
-844 LFQLEEQHAL
+844 LFHLEEQHAL
-854 PTTAEPDRGL
+854 TTTDEPDRGL
-864 FKPMYRWTEGKNL
+864 VKPMFRWTEGKAL
-877 ADSLRGSDIAAG
+877 SESLRGSDIAAG

-894 AKQSLDLLGQVAEV
+894 AKQSLDLLGQISEV
-908 APAETAVR
+908 VDADTAVR
-916 IRRTVDAIRR
+916 IRRTINAIRR

>member
-1 MTDSLRPS
+1 MTESESPIQSSAETETLSPS
-9 DSSDSSDAEGPMTSV
+9 A
-24 GRKDP
+24 
-29 TISIDPA
+29 
-36 DADTPASPAE
+36 
-46 AYARFKEQSALS
+46 AYADYKD
-58 RTALGRFTSRMDF
+58 RTKKAQTPLGRFSARMEF

-76 QIEACTQ
+76 QLEACAQ
-83 LQEGKDVLVTAPTGA
+83 LQDGKDVLVTAPTGA

-155 DAPIVV
+155 DAPIIV

-169 MLYNDLAGLADL
+169 MLYNDVAGLSDL

-231 REVRGP
+231 SEVRGP
-237 TTIISTTHR
+237 TTVVSTSHR

-333 QYLSSGYDLNSR
+333 QYLSSGFDLNSR
-345 EEKVTVNAELEK
+345 EEKVIVNAALEK
-357 LREELSNEDL
+357 LRDELASEDL
-367 GILGFHSFAE
+367 GILGFHSFRE

-384 AHHAGMIPQFKK
+384 AHHAGMIPQFKQ

-464 HAVVIWHPSFEVS
+464 HAVVIWHPSFEVN
-477 ELAGL
+477 EIAGL

-498 NMTANLLSRMG
+498 NMTANLLSRMS

-537 RKNESTI
+537 RKNEATI

-549 SMQCELGDFAEYA
+549 SMKCDLGDFAEYA
-562 RLRQAISETEKQ
+562 RLRQAISDTEKQ

-591 TSLKVGDI
+591 TALKIGDVV
-599 ITLPARR
+599 TLPTKR
-606 VEGTAVIIS
+606 VEGAAVIIA
-615 PMSSRDGVS
+615 PMSSRDGGS

-641 HEVTEPVAAQGR
+641 HEVTAPLPAQGR
-653 IKVPKKFNH
+653 VRVPKKFNH
-662 RQAGDRRQLLTILS
+662 RQAGDRRQLLGILND
-676 AAKEDGKVDSGAL
+676 AIHEGKVDHEAH
-689 WETSAKASG
+689 WESKPGSPG
-698 VSSNVAEMTAQLRAH
+698 VSSSVTEMTAQLRAH

-734 SKENDSLVARIEG
+734 VKENDSLIARIEG

-759 QLVLK
+759 QDVLR
-764 TLGFGPEHSDMLRR
+764 TLGFDPEQSDMLRR

-783 DLLVALTVRAGLWD
+783 DLLVALTIRAGLWD
-797 RLVEPELAAFASCFV
+797 NLVEPELAGFASCFV
-812 YQSRRGDTLHSERAP
+812 FQSRRGDTLHPERAP

-854 PTTAEPDRGL
+854 STTQEPDRGL

-877 ADSLRGSDIAAG
+877 ADSLRGTDIAAG

-908 APAETAVR
+908 AELETAVR
-916 IRRTVDAIRR
+916 IRRTIEAIRR

>member
-1 MTDSLRPS
+1 MTDPTPLSTDISAEKPLSPS
-9 DSSDSSDAEGPMTSV
+9 A
-24 GRKDP
+24 
-29 TISIDPA
+29 
-36 DADTPASPAE
+36 
-46 AYARFKEQSALS
+46 AYADFKARAEFA
-58 RTALGRFTSRMDF
+58 RTPLGQFMERTEFA
-71 ELDDF
+71 LDDF
-76 QIEACTQ
+76 QVEACSH
-83 LQEGKDVLVTAPTGA
+83 LQDGEDVLVTAPTGA

-112 DEGKRVF
+112 GEGKRVF

-135 MDVHGVENV
+135 AEVHGAENV

-155 DAPIVV
+155 DAPIIV

-169 MLYNDLAGLADL
+169 MLYNDVSGLSDL

-237 TTIISTTHR
+237 TTIVSTSHR

-258 RMYDLFTHHDSD
+258 RMYDLFTHSDSD

-289 RERATRARFRRPSR
+289 RARATRARFRRPSR
-303 TQVVSSLAEAGML
+303 TQVVASLADAAML

-325 NACDEAVE
+325 NGCDEAVE
-333 QYLSSGYDLNSR
+333 QYLSTGTDLNSR
-345 EEKVTVNAELEK
+345 EEKTIVNAALES
-357 LREELSNEDL
+357 LRDDLADEDL
-367 GILGFHSFAE
+367 GILGYHTFRE

-384 AHHAGMIPQFKK
+384 AHHAGMIPQFKQ

-438 AHVSITPGE
+438 AHVMITPGE

-457 RGIDQIG
+457 RGIDRIG
-464 HAVVIWHPSFEVS
+464 HSVVVWHPTIEVS
-477 ELAGL
+477 ELAAL

-498 NMTANLLSRMG
+498 NMTANLLSRM
-509 SAEAA
+509 SSDEAA

-525 ADKAVVGLAKKV
+525 ADKAVVGLARKV
-537 RKNESTI
+537 RKNEATI
-544 AAYEK
+544 EAYEK
-549 SMQCELGDFAEYA
+549 SMHCDLGDFSEYA
-562 RLRQAISETEKQ
+562 GLRRAISDKQKQ
-574 ETRTKSKNR
+574 ETRTKSRNR
-583 QREIVESL
+583 QRDIVESL
-591 TSLKVGDI
+591 TALKIGDVVTMPAKRVGG
-599 ITLPARR
+599 R
-606 VEGTAVIIS
+606 AVIIS
-615 PMSSRDGVS
+615 PMSNKDGVS

-641 HEVTEPVAAQGR
+641 HEVTEPVASQGR
-653 IKVPKKFNH
+653 VRVPKKFNH
-662 RQAGDRRQLLTILS
+662 RQAGDRRQLLSILES
-676 AAKEDGKVDSGAL
+676 AVADGRVDAEAH
-689 WETSAKASG
+689 WESTREHQGESTT
-698 VSSNVAEMTAQLRAH
+698 VAELQAQMRAH

-719 DREMHARW
+719 DRELHARW
-727 ANRAAKL
+727 ANRADKL
-734 SKENDSLVARIEG
+734 IRENDSLIARIEG
-747 RTTSIALVFERV
+747 RTTSIALVFDRV
-759 QLVLK
+759 QDVLRG
-764 TLGFGPEHSDMLRR
+764 LGFDPEHSTMLRR

-783 DLLVALTVRAGLWD
+783 DLLVALTIRAGLWD
-797 RLVEPELAAFASCFV
+797 RLNEPELAAFASIFV
-812 YQSRRGDTLHSERAP
+812 FQSRRDTLTAHRAP
-827 SRDLKVNGDE
+827 SPDLKAVCDE
-837 AVTIWRK
+837 SETIWRR
-844 LFQLEEQHAL
+844 LFHLEEQHAL
-854 PTTAEPDRGL
+854 TTTDEPDRGL
-864 FKPMYRWTEGKNL
+864 IRPMYRWTEGKTL
-877 ADSLRGSDIAAG
+877 SESLRGSDIAAG

-908 APAETAVR
+908 IDAETAVR
-916 IRRTVDAIRR
+916 VRRTIEAIRR